1 MFNSILRFFK
11 ALWARLFQPKLTAT
25 SRDLPL
31 LERKSW
37 SGKVGVY
44 MEYQISFY
52 QEATPVTP
60 IVYPDHFLVYGLP
73 DGLTYAQST
82 GLIFGT
88 PTTVGTYGVTIMAI
102 GTNPNTNPTQKQSC
116 GVVFTVRST

>member
-1 MFNSILRFFK
+1 MFNGIIQFFK
-11 ALWARLFQPKLTAT
+11 TLWYRLFPSKVIAT
-25 SRDLPL
+25 SRDFPL

-37 SGKVGVY
+37 SGKIGTY

-52 QEATPVTP
+52 QETTPVTP

-73 DGLTYAQST
+73 DGLTYNQAN
-82 GLIFGT
+82 GLIYGI
-88 PTTVGTYGVTIMAI
+88 PTIVGTYGVTIMAI